1 MGSTM
6 YVTTKNVYGRELV
19 YPSCMIS
26 EKFARL
32 LNVKSFSDNQLRAIL
47 DLGYKIEEDRQ
58 VGARLASH
66 TSLINSIVR
75 GE

>member
-1 MGSTM
+1 MKTTI
-6 YVTTKNVYGRELV
+6 YVKTKNVYGRELV
-19 YPSCMIS
+19 YPSCHIS

-32 LNVKSFSDNQLRAIL
+32 LGVKSFSDNQLKDIL
-47 DLGYKIEEDRQ
+47 GLGYLVEEDRQ

>member
-1 MGSTM
+1 MSKTM
-6 YVTTKNVYGRELV
+6 FVKTKNVYGRELV

>member
-1 MGSTM
+1 MITI
-6 YVTTKNVYGRELV
+6 YVKTKNVYGRELV
-19 YPSCMIS
+19 YPSCHLS
-26 EKFARL
+26 VKFAQL

-66 TSLINSIVR
+66 TSLVNSIVR

>member
-1 MGSTM
+1 MITI
-6 YVTTKNVYGRELV
+6 YVKTKNVYGRELV
-19 YPSCMIS
+19 YPSCHLS
-26 EKFARL
+26 VKFAQL

-47 DLGYKIEEDRQ
+47 ELGYKIEEDRQ

>member
-6 YVTTKNVYGRELV
+6 YVKTKNVYGRELV

-32 LNVKSFSDNQLRAIL
+32 LGVKSFSDNQLRDIIE
-47 DLGYKIEEDRQ
+47 LGYKIEEDRQ

-66 TSLINSIVR
+66 TSLINSIIK

>member
-1 MGSTM
+1 MRLTI
-6 YVTTKNVYGRELV
+6 YVKTKNVYGRELV
-19 YPSCMIS
+19 YPSCHLS

-32 LNVKSFSDNQLRAIL
+32 LGVKSFSDNQLRDIIE
-47 DLGYKIEEDRQ
+47 LGYLIEEDRQ

-66 TSLINSIVR
+66 TSLINSIIK

>member
-6 YVTTKNVYGRELV
+6 YVKTKNVYGRELV

>member
-1 MGSTM
+1 MGTI
-6 YVTTKNVYGRELV
+6 YVKIKTVYGRELV
-19 YPSCMIS
+19 YPSCHIA

-32 LNVKSFSDNQLRAIL
+32 LGVKSFSDNQLNSIL
-47 DLGYKIEEDRQ
+47 ELGYKIEEDRQ

-66 TSLINSIVR
+66 TSLINSIIR

>member
-1 MGSTM
+1 MGSTI
-6 YVTTKNVYGRELV
+6 YVKTKNVYGRELV
-19 YPSCMIS
+19 YPSCHLS

-32 LNVKSFSDNQLRAIL
+32 LGVKSFSDNQLRDIL
-47 DLGYKIEEDRQ
+47 ELGYKIEEDRQ

-66 TSLINSIVR
+66 TSLVNSIVR

>member
-1 MGSTM
+1 MKTI
-6 YVTTKNVYGRELV
+6 YVKTKNVYGRELV
-19 YPSCMIS
+19 YPSCHLSVM
-26 EKFARL
+26 FARL
-32 LNVKSFSDNQLRAIL
+32 LGVKSFSDNQLASIIE
-47 DLGYKIEEDRQ
+47 LGYQIEEDRQ

>member
-1 MGSTM
+1 MKTI
-6 YVTTKNVYGRELV
+6 YVKTKNVYGRELV
-19 YPSCMIS
+19 YPSCHLA

-32 LNVKSFSDNQLRAIL
+32 LGVKTFSDNQLSSIL
-47 DLGYKIEEDRQ
+47 ELGYRIEEDHQ

-66 TSLINSIVR
+66 TSLINSIVK

>member
-1 MGSTM
+1 MSKTM
-6 YVTTKNVYGRELV
+6 FVKTKNVYGRELV
-19 YPSCMIS
+19 YPSCHLS
-26 EKFARL
+26 AKFAQL
-32 LNVKSFSDNQLRAIL
+32 LNVKTFSDNQLRDIL
-47 DLGYKIEEDRQ
+47 ELGYKIEEDRQ

>member
-6 YVTTKNVYGRELV
+6 YVKTKNVYGRELV
-19 YPSCMIS
+19 YPACMIS

-32 LNVKSFSDNQLRAIL
+32 LGVKSFSDNQLRDII

-66 TSLINSIVR
+66 TSLINSIIK

>member
-1 MGSTM
+1 MVI
-6 YVTTKNVYGRELV
+6 YVKTKNVYGRELV
-19 YPSCMIS
+19 YPSCHLS

-32 LNVKSFSDNQLRAIL
+32 LGVKSFSDNQLTCIL
-47 DLGYKIEEDRQ
+47 ELGYKIEEDRQ

-66 TSLINSIVR
+66 TSLVNSIIR